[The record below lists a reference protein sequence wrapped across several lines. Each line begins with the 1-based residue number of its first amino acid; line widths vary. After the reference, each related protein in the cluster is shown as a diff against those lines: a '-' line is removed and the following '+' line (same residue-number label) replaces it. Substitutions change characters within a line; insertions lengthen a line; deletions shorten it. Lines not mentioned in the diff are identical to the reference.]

1 MHLDEELNFNHHIN
15 EKLAKAN
22 KGVGLIACVLPRQSL
37 ITIYKSF
44 IQPHLDYGDIIYH
57 QSNNERFCNL
67 IEKFNIMQLWQ

>member
-22 KGVGLIACVLPRQSL
+22 KGVGLIAHVLPRQSL

-57 QSNNERFCNL
+57 
-67 IEKFNIMQLWQ
+67 